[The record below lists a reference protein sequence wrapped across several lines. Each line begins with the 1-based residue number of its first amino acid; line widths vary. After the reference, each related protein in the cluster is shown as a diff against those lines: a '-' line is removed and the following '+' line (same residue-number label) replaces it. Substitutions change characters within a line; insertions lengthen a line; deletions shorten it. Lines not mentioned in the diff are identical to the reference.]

1 LGDSLTRYV
10 YLADLDDDG
19 DLDAFAGSDTA
30 GQIWL
35 NDGQGNFKVTSQRID
50 YAWGYAITLGDVDG
64 NGTIDILAGKVDTAK
79 VWLNDGTG
87 QMRIVY

>member
-35 NDGQGNFKVTSQRID
+35 NDGQGNFKVTNQRFSYLRKDAVTI
-50 YAWGYAITLGDVDG
+50 GDVNGDG
-64 NGTIDILAGKVDTAK
+64 TVDIVAGKLNTAK
-79 VWLNDGTG
+79 VWFNDGAG
-87 QMRIVY
+87 RLRK